1 MIDLD
6 REPYIE
12 KEHPTVSATPL
23 DPAILDQ
30 CKKEGCSAWM
40 NSFMDDTNTMRT
52 MYYILSNT
60 SGKIIHS
67 ASIQKMDDGWIIQMA
82 RMRFDI
88 INNALVFRFLSYLKE
103 PPIISL
109 PPHRLIETDMHG
121 TITDRIKLEGEISSY
136 VTHISQG

>member
-1 MIDLD
+1 MIGLD
-6 REPYIE
+6 NEPYIE
-12 KEHPTVSATPL
+12 KEHPAVSSTLL

-40 NSFMDDTNTMRT
+40 NSFMDDKNVIRT
-52 MYYILSNT
+52 MFYILANT

-67 ASIQKMDDGWIIQMA
+67 TSVQEMDDGWVIHMA

-88 INNALVFRFLSYLKE
+88 INNALIFRFLSYLKE
-103 PPIISL
+103 PPIRSL

-121 TITDRIKLEGEISSY
+121 NIIDRIKLEGEISSY